1 MSLHS
6 KIKNVSG
13 KKIPNVREVLE
24 LFRTSSEKVS
34 ELTKPQNSHRVRV
47 VPALVLE
54 PTSPRADVGSEPF
67 RNYLRTVPNP
77 RETLELTRA
86 IASPA
91 LVLPLPR
98 ERQSVH
104 RGEL

>member
-13 KKIPNVREVLE
+13 KQIQKILEVLE
-24 LFRTSSEKVS
+24 LFRTGSEKFS

-67 RNYLRTVPNP
+67 RNYLGTVPNP
-77 RETLELTRA
+77 RETLERARA

-91 LVLPLPR
+91 LVLSLPR